1 MVTLKSKATG
11 LSKLLDVILNK
22 GVTIDANTKVDL
34 QGIELIG
41 AKARITLASFKTA
54 QKIGLTFPENTN
66 LNTQSWRDLVT
77 KRSCPACG
85 IESTYTELNEGCPW
99 CGFSYRQSER

>member
-1 MVTLKSKATG
+1 MVTLKPKATG
-11 LSKLLDVILNK
+11 LSKLLDTILDK
-22 GVTIDANTKVDL
+22 GATIDANTKVDL
-34 QGIELIG
+34 QGIELLG
-41 AKARITLASFKTA
+41 AKACITMASFETA
-54 QKIGLTFPENTN
+54 QKIGLIFPENTN

-85 IESTYTELNEGCPW
+85 MESTYTELSEGCPW